1 LRAERHYRLLVTF
14 WEEAPMT
21 NQREEVIRTSLAVK
35 STIEELQKQDYASV
49 NALLREIDRR
59 LDRLAASRA
68 A

>member
-1 LRAERHYRLLVTF
+1 
-14 WEEAPMT
+14 MT